1 MYLSREWNLKLPDSV
16 RRVNELAGGK
26 DITVFTPE
34 GSGFKVVPKFDE
46 PPKQPEP
53 SEAQIC
59 LAMLQREQA
68 RDRETVEHIAK
79 SVAAQTQ
86 VFQEYTLALN
96 AVAENQRALIESI
109 NELVKMQKMP
119 VKAIFKNGKA
129 VGAERVEKL

>member
-1 MYLSREWNLKLPDSV
+1 MRLPDSA
-16 RRVNELAGGK
+16 RRMNELAGGK
-26 DITVFTPE
+26 DITVFTPD
-34 GSGFKVVPKFDE
+34 GNGFKVVPKLDE
-46 PPKQPEP
+46 PPKQPDP
-53 SEAQIC
+53 SDSQIC

-68 RDRETVEHIAK
+68 RDRETVEQISK

-86 VFQEYTLALN
+86 VFQEYTIALN